1 MHVPGGHSKYAKE
14 CSRVKNKVQDFV
26 ECIDKEFIQLNSVT
40 FGALKIDHIYI
51 YIYIYFLTHR
61 VVRYWS
67 NLFKKSVNA
76 PYMEMFKAKLHGA
89 LGSLI

>member
-51 YIYIYFLTHR
+51 YIYIFSDGLLNSMRFQT
-61 VVRYWS
+61 VIC
-67 NLFKKSVNA
+67 
-76 PYMEMFKAKLHGA
+76 P
-89 LGSLI
+89 

>member
-40 FGALKIDHIYI
+40 FGALKIDHTHIYI
-51 YIYIYFLTHR
+51 YIYIF
-61 VVRYWS
+61 
-67 NLFKKSVNA
+67 
-76 PYMEMFKAKLHGA
+76 
-89 LGSLI
+89 